1 MIINTDFSNFEE
13 QLKSVGSFKPLL
25 TSITYKILIDY
36 NAQRD
41 ILDHPVVKKLPA
53 MQGTQV

>member
-41 ILDHPVVKKLPA
+41 ILDHPEVKKLPA